1 MQRPISCGLYP
12 FTLQILSLNFT
23 LQFLSSNI
31 SSFPLLTYRISRPGR
46 AGPSRNWTRLER
58 GGATSEFKYLISR
71 NKTPMVTGNSPL
83 LLEKNPAA
91 KPREKFFFWY
101 LGGKSHKIWIQKAR
115 SITSF
120 FFDRVG
126 LLDRPSEHFW
136 STRVDHMWVILPNDS
151 RSEGAPLHEKRQ
163 KKVWFFRS
171 FDFSN

>member
-1 MQRPISCGLYP
+1 MEVRFFLCDFHMIFVRMHELRASVHTWKMTLFESMYILQIGNSSLHIFPYEFMQRPISCGLYP

-91 KPREKFFFWY
+91 KPRENFFFWY
-101 LGGKSHKIWIQKAR
+101 LGGKSHKIWIQK
-115 SITSF
+115 S
-120 FFDRVG
+120 
-126 LLDRPSEHFW
+126 
-136 STRVDHMWVILPNDS
+136 
-151 RSEGAPLHEKRQ
+151 
-163 KKVWFFRS
+163 
-171 FDFSN
+171 